1 MAHFAVDAVLQ
12 SVSVRAVP
20 GATVFALVFLSFV
33 FAIPSTAVF
42 ALGLSSPMD
51 TDASTCRTSNHLI
64 DQLAKGLGAL
74 GTLLLN
80 CY

>member
-1 MAHFAVDAVLQ
+1 MAHVAVDAVLQ

-42 ALGLSSPMD
+42 ALCLSSPMEVPVD
-51 TDASTCRTSNHLI
+51 PEVC
-64 DQLAKGLGAL
+64 GE
-74 GTLLLN
+74 LLLA
-80 CY
+80 